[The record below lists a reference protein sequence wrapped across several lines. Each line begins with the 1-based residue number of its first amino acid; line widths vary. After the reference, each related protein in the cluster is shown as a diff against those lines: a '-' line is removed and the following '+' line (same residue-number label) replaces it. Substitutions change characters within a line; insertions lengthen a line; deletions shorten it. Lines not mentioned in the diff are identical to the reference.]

1 MKILITSLQN
11 LLIIRKRPL
20 RILIRL
26 LLIRLGFNPE
36 ESMSIVLTNN
46 EVISRIN
53 NEYFGKK
60 FPTDVISFSLS
71 DKFDPDK
78 ISGEVVIS
86 IEEVI
91 SNSRKY
97 HVGSAEE
104 LMRYIIHGLLHL
116 KGLSDFTLSQRIKM
130 RKEENLLLNFL
141 EDKEEKLFKRIF
153 K

>member
-1 MKILITSLQN
+1 
-11 LLIIRKRPL
+11 LLF
-20 RILIRL
+20 
-26 LLIRLGFNPE
+26 RLGFNPK
-36 ESMSIVLTNN
+36 ESISIVLTNN

-60 FPTDVISFSLS
+60 SPTDVISFSLP

-78 ISGEVVIS
+78 ISGEIVIS

-97 HVGSAEE
+97 HSGSAEE

-116 KGLSDFTLSQRIKM
+116 KGLNDSTSSQRVKM
-130 RKEENLLLNFL
+130 KKEEDLLLNFL
-141 EDKEEKLFKRIF
+141 KDKEGKLFKKIF

>member
-1 MKILITSLQN
+1 MRILITSLQN
-11 LLIIRKRPL
+11 LLLIRKNPL
-20 RILIRL
+20 KRLIRL

-36 ESMSIVLTNN
+36 ESISIVLTNN

-53 NEYFGKK
+53 NEYFGKES
-60 FPTDVISFSLS
+60 PTDVISFSLP

-78 ISGEVVIS
+78 ISGEVIIS

-91 SNSRKY
+91 SNSREY
-97 HVGSAEE
+97 HASLAKE

-116 KGLSDFTLSQRIKM
+116 KGLNDSTSSQRIKM

-141 EDKEEKLFKRIF
+141 KEKEGELFKRIF